1 MLMTA
6 IKEAPAARRQKLH
19 ILERPP
25 GAEDIRWALAGTTR
39 LVDLPVL
46 EGIRKTNTDRI
57 PSSEQ
62 DRKPLMT
69 ASRVVERGVVR
80 ANACEKS

>member
-1 MLMTA
+1 MD
-6 IKEAPAARRQKLH
+6 PSRREEHLEIQKLH

-25 GAEDIRWALAGTTR
+25 DAEDVRWALAGTTR

-46 EGIRKTNTDRI
+46 EGIRQTNADRI

-69 ASRVVERGVVR
+69 PAAPVRFTVLRGGKDVE
-80 ANACEKS
+80 